1 VVRQWLARL
10 AELGAYSIPTVA
22 EVLAAAVTDVPVDAA
37 NDPVWR
43 EAVIGL
49 TAELAVEW
57 N

>member
-1 VVRQWLARL
+1 MWRDRHTS
-10 AELGAYSIPTVA
+10 GT
-22 EVLAAAVTDVPVDAA
+22 LAAAVTDVPVDAA